1 MPFSRLIRGYPEP
14 MTAPDPAEH
23 ADLTYETAT
32 PEQIAQAREQ
42 ARRKLAEADQAWTP
56 QRWEQF
62 RARYGRNAA

>member
-1 MPFSRLIRGYPEP
+1 MIQTAGYPEP

-42 ARRKLAEADQAWTP
+42 ARRKLAEADREWTP